1 MGECRGRRGVC
12 QVIRR
17 DIDCLYGSDGTL
29 LGGSDPL
36 LQGAHFRS
44 QCGLV
49 TNGGRHTAQQRGN
62 LGTRL
67 GETEDVI
74 NEQKDV
80 LLLDITEI
88 FRHGQAGQADTHPR
102 SRRLVHLAVD
112 QGCFVNNA
120 GFLHFTVKVIA
131 FTGTLADACKYGQ
144 TAVGCRDVVDQ
155 LHDQDGLA
163 YAGAAEQADLTAL
176 GIGADQ
182 VNDLDTGLQD
192 LGSRRLIFISG
203 SRPVDRPFLRSL
215 GRGHFIYRLAQ
226 QIEYTTQAF
235 FTDGNR
241 DRSACI
247 DSVRSS
253 DDSVG

>member
-1 MGECRGRRGVC
+1 M
-12 QVIRR
+12 
-17 DIDCLYGSDGTL
+17 
-29 LGGSDPL
+29 
-36 LQGAHFRS
+36 
-44 QCGLV
+44 
-49 TNGGRHTAQQRGN
+49 
-62 LGTRL
+62 
-67 GETEDVI
+67 
-74 NEQKDV
+74 
-80 LLLDITEI
+80 
-88 FRHGQAGQADTHPR
+88 
-102 SRRLVHLAVD
+102 
-112 QGCFVNNA
+112 
-120 GFLHFTVKVIA
+120 
-131 FTGTLADACKYGQ
+131 
-144 TAVGCRDVVDQ
+144 GCRDVVDQ

-176 GIGADQ
+176 GIRADQ